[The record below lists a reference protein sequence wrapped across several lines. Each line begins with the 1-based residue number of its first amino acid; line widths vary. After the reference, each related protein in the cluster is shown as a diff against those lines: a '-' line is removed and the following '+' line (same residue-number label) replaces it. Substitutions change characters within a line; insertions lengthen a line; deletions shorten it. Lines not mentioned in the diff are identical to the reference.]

1 MVSYV
6 EEDGAGHNE
15 GARGAR
21 AGGMLIFAAGRTT
34 LATIPQQILH
44 PS

>member
-1 MVSYV
+1 MVIYV

-21 AGGMLIFAAGRTT
+21 AGGMLIFLFPNG
-34 LATIPQQILH
+34 
-44 PS
+44 